1 MILIFHSYIHMKRI
15 TLFLLL
21 CAFSY
26 IVKAQDHFDA
36 RKFEANLEAYISK
49 EAHLTEA
56 EAGKLFPLYRQMQSQ
71 KRNLHNQL
79 HQLRK
84 VKPSSEKE
92 AERLIAKCDNID
104 IEIRQIEKQ
113 YHLKMQKVVNAR
125 KLYDVIQAERRFHRM
140 ALKKQ
145 TNKSSKR

>member
-1 MILIFHSYIHMKRI
+1 MRRL
-15 TLFLLL
+15 TLFFLL
-21 CAFSY
+21 CAFSF
-26 IVKAQDHFDA
+26 VVNAQDHFDA

-49 EAHLTEA
+49 EAHLSEA

-71 KRNLHNQL
+71 KRTLHNQL

-84 VKPSSEKE
+84 AKPSSDKE
-92 AERLIAKCDNID
+92 AEKLIAKCDNID
-104 IEIRQIEKQ
+104 IQIRQIEKQ
-113 YHLKMQKVVNAR
+113 YHLKMLKVVNAR

-145 TNKSSKR
+145 TNKPTKR

>member
-1 MILIFHSYIHMKRI
+1 MRRL

-21 CAFSY
+21 CAFSFV
-26 IVKAQDHFDA
+26 VKAQDHFDA
-36 RKFEANLEAYISK
+36 RRFEANLETYISK
-49 EAHLTEA
+49 EAHLSDA

-79 HQLRK
+79 HQIRK
-84 VKPSSEKE
+84 MKPSSDKE
-92 AERLIAKCDNID
+92 AEKLVAKCDNIE

-145 TNKSSKR
+145 TNKQTKR